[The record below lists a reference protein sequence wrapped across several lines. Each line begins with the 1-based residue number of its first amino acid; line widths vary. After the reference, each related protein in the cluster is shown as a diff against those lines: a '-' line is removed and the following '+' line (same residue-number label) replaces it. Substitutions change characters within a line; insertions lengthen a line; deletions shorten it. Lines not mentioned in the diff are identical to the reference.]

1 MYGDKMG
8 YKTFI
13 NAVEITKMI
22 MKEYV
27 KPGYIALDC
36 TVGNGNDTV
45 LLASLVGQEG
55 KVYGFD
61 IQSIAIEVTGDK
73 LKEEGLENRVT
84 LIEDSHEFLDK
95 YIFQKLDFIIYNL
108 GYLPKGNKEIKT
120 KASSTLKSIK
130 KALPLLNSNGLMLV
144 TCYRGHDGGMEEW
157 KAIKNYF
164 KSLNQKEYSVLEF
177 NFVNQ
182 QNNPPILYG
191 LEKNG

>member
-95 YIFQKLDFIIYNL
+95 YIFQNWILLSIIL
-108 GYLPKGNKEIKT
+108 GIFLKVT
-120 KASSTLKSIK
+120 K
-130 KALPLLNSNGLMLV
+130 
-144 TCYRGHDGGMEEW
+144 R
-157 KAIKNYF
+157 
-164 KSLNQKEYSVLEF
+164 
-177 NFVNQ
+177 
-182 QNNPPILYG
+182 
-191 LEKNG
+191 

>member
-1 MYGDKMG
+1 M
-8 YKTFI
+8 
-13 NAVEITKMI
+13 
-22 MKEYV
+22 
-27 KPGYIALDC
+27 
-36 TVGNGNDTV
+36 
-45 LLASLVGQEG
+45 
-55 KVYGFD
+55 
-61 IQSIAIEVTGDK
+61 
-73 LKEEGLENRVT
+73 
-84 LIEDSHEFLDK
+84 
-95 YIFQKLDFIIYNL
+95 DFIIYNL